1 MPKTLNRN
9 YTTQHLGITS
19 VERVG
24 AAIAIALV
32 QRVVDDRV
40 VAGDVEVP
48 EGSVRRPT
56 SAGNEGDNADD
67 DADDGSS
74 GDDSRR
80 HHDDIGTSLPL
91 DTALIALL
99 VTGRDA
105 AIGATAGRRGVALDR
120 SVRAAVQRDTDGLGT
135 EEASRR
141 AGNVGVDAAK
151 GTIARGGNA
160 RILVRAEVLIRR
172 VHASKGVVA
181 MTNRAADGRITGKPR
196 YIAAASG
203 GVARRGLAHAGVR
216 ADSDFGCM
224 DASTIGNVARVI
236 RALIIVIANR
246 LCDNAPRGNIANG
259 SKARIGG
266 GAIHPRCLCTHLVR
280 TAASA
285 ET

>member
-1 MPKTLNRN
+1 
-9 YTTQHLGITS
+9 
-19 VERVG
+19 
-24 AAIAIALV
+24 
-32 QRVVDDRV
+32 
-40 VAGDVEVP
+40 
-48 EGSVRRPT
+48 
-56 SAGNEGDNADD
+56 
-67 DADDGSS
+67 
-74 GDDSRR
+74 
-80 HHDDIGTSLPL
+80 
-91 DTALIALL
+91 
-99 VTGRDA
+99 
-105 AIGATAGRRGVALDR
+105 
-120 SVRAAVQRDTDGLGT
+120 
-135 EEASRR
+135 
-141 AGNVGVDAAK
+141 
-151 GTIARGGNA
+151 
-160 RILVRAEVLIRR
+160 
-172 VHASKGVVA
+172 